1 MKNYSFLFILCVF
14 SGFSLN
20 AQIKADTSDMIF
32 SGTKL
37 NPYSLEYDS
46 TSKVSFSG
54 YIDTYYS
61 YYTDTVNANGYE
73 KFPTTSPRNNSFG
86 LNMLQFGAKYES
98 EKFRGTATVFFGDCP
113 SAAWSNVLNFIQEAN
128 VGFKVY
134 KKLWLDAGF
143 FRTHLG
149 LESIQP
155 RENMTLSLATTTYF
169 EPYFLSGAK
178 LTWHH
183 SRKFTIQANVFNSF
197 NQFIETNNNKV
208 LGLSMAYTPNDALN
222 ISLSSIVSDESANNF
237 PVSQNRSYTNLYVV
251 YKKQRF
257 ILGFEAN
264 YGYQEHSKLSNP
276 AKGASMYSSLLAFKY
291 RFTAKFASYLRGEM
305 YSDPDEILTGPVQNE
320 NHELVGLDLYGATFG
335 LEYKPI
341 PNSYFRV
348 ESSYLHTK
356 SNERIFY
363 YDKHSTNVRYEFR
376 VGIGVWF

>member
-1 MKNYSFLFILCVF
+1 
-14 SGFSLN
+14 
-20 AQIKADTSDMIF
+20 MIF

-348 ESSYLHTK
+348 ESRYLHTK

-363 YDKHSTNVRYEFR
+363 YDKHSTNVRYEFL